1 MEALIPFWR
10 IAHEQ
15 DFISSTS
22 KRTNML
28 SLILSRLLAPFAPI
42 LFVELSPERLTVCNL
57 TTGTLISEKPEI
69 AIAQDAKGNKVLA
82 TGAEASQYK
91 KRASVTVTNP
101 FAHPR
106 GLVSDFTA
114 GSLVMKAFIKRA
126 CSRSLITPAIVM
138 RPLGE
143 PEGGFT
149 QLELRALQEMASFAG
164 SRKFAFWLGPKL
176 SPQKMLAKEFLS
188 EVKTQ
193 LKNLGGA

>member
-1 MEALIPFWR
+1 
-10 IAHEQ
+10 
-15 DFISSTS
+15 
-22 KRTNML
+22 ML